1 VFCFAKKQVIIE
13 ENINT
18 YNMHSSVKPI
28 ITLLL
33 LCFFILTPLTTQAA
47 EARMFLSSGSG
58 AYLVNKDLTTRL
70 MINSGG
76 GVGISAAETKIKF
89 DPKKI
94 KIKKIITNDSIF
106 DLWAKKPA
114 FDNQKG
120 EINFSGGTTKAF
132 TGSLGLIFKIQFTP
146 LLSSAYSLE
155 MPSSSTIALSAN
167 GFLTENIVKD
177 VDGGDY
183 IFGNSAIVADAEK
196 IRNRMVGRILL
207 QVEKSGRSWYVYPG
221 DRMRYFL
228 GRPADAFN
236 LMRKLG
242 LGVKHDYIKKY
253 MNNTFPTTV
262 SGKILLDVEDS
273 GKAYYINPADKKSYY
288 LGRPADAFQVMRKL
302 GLGISNDLIKKI
314 PDWAI

>member
-1 VFCFAKKQVIIE
+1 MTYKNQIFFLALAALLVFPAVA
-13 ENINT
+13 
-18 YNMHSSVKPI
+18 
-28 ITLLL
+28 
-33 LCFFILTPLTTQAA
+33 QAA
-47 EARMFLSSGSG
+47 EARIFLSSGAG
-58 AYLVNKDLTTRL
+58 AYPANKDLTTRL

-76 GVGISAAETKIKF
+76 GAGINAAEGVIKF

-94 KIKKIITNDSIF
+94 KVKKIIKDGSIF
-106 DLWAKKPA
+106 DLWAKQPA
-114 FDNQKG
+114 IDNQKG
-120 EINFSGGTTKAF
+120 EITFSGGTTKAF
-132 TGSLGLIFKIQFTP
+132 TGSLGLIFKVQFSA
-146 LLSSAYSLE
+146 LSSGSHSLE
-155 MPSSSTIALSAN
+155 MSTSTTMALAAN
-167 GFLTENIVKD
+167 GLAENITKD

-183 IFGNSAIVADAEK
+183 IFGNTAVISDAEK
-196 IRNRMVGRILL
+196 IRNKMVGRILL
-207 QVEKSGRSWYVYPG
+207 QVEKSGRSWYVFPG

-242 LGVKHDYIKKY
+242 LGVNHAYIKKY
-253 MNNTFPTTV
+253 ENGIFPSAV

-273 GKAYYINPADKKSYY
+273 GKAYYINPTDKKAYY

>member
-1 VFCFAKKQVIIE
+1 MSFNKKLFLSLFA
-13 ENINT
+13 
-18 YNMHSSVKPI
+18 Y
-28 ITLLL
+28 LLL
-33 LCFFILTPLTTQAA
+33 SLPLDTHAA
-47 EARMFLSSGSG
+47 EARIFLSSGAG
-58 AYLVNKDLTTRL
+58 AYLTSKDLTTRL

-76 GVGISAAETKIKF
+76 GDGINAAEGVIKY

-94 KIKKIITNDSIF
+94 KIKKIIKDGSIF
-106 DLWAKKPA
+106 DLWAKEPVI
-114 FDNQKG
+114 NGQKG
-120 EINFSGGTTKAF
+120 EVTFSGGTTKAF
-132 TGSLGLIFKIQFTP
+132 NGSLGLILKIQLSP
-146 LLSSAYSLE
+146 LSSGAYSLE
-155 MPSSSTIALSAN
+155 MSTSTTMALAAN
-167 GFLTENIVKD
+167 GLAENITKD

-183 IFGNSAIVADAEK
+183 IFGSSATVSDAEK
-196 IRNRMVGRILL
+196 IRNKMLGRILL

-242 LGVKHDYIKKY
+242 LGVNHAYIKKY
-253 MNNTFPTTV
+253 EKGAFPATV

-273 GKAYYINPADKKSYY
+273 GKAYYINPTDRKAYY